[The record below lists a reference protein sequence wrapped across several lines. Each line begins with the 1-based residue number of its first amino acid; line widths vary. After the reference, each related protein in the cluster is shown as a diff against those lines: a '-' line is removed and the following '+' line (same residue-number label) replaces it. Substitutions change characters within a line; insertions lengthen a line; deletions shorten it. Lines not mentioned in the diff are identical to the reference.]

1 MALETASNLWGL
13 TVNPFNSA
21 FGAGGSSGGDGA
33 LIAMRGAATAPM
45 TDIGGSIRS
54 PAAFNGLYAIR
65 PTADRMPKTGMHSW
79 NPSQMSIRVS
89 CGPGTH
95 TMRDLKRI
103 TPVLNG
109 ANAAFDISCAPV
121 PWRDVPQ
128 SQEKLTFGLLAYD
141 GVVTPHP
148 PVQRALTETVEK
160 LRAAGHEGML
170 TRLPLVSFTV
180 HLLMYMYM

>member
-1 MALETASNLWGL
+1 MALETASNLWGV
-13 TVNPFNSA
+13 TVNPFNTN

-33 LIAMRGAATAPM
+33 LIAMRGAVTAPM

-95 TMRDLKRI
+95 TMRDLKKM

-121 PWRDVPQ
+121 PWRDVPP
-128 SQEKLTFGLLAYD
+128 SKEKLTIGLLAYD
-141 GVVTPHP
+141 EVVMPHP
-148 PVQRALTETVEK
+148 PVIRALKETVEK
-160 LRAAGHEGML
+160 LEAAGHEGKL
-170 TRLPLVSFTV
+170 KASDSA
-180 HLLMYMYM
+180 